1 MIADALRRART
12 TLLWLAG
19 PADFVWRL
27 SRGRRR
33 LPPVWLRRHAGPVR
47 GFERAAADMAG
58 LVDQFGLLRESDTV
72 LDAGCGAGAMVPEL
86 LRRLSPAGR
95 YVGFDVHAPSIRW
108 CRRRYAGD
116 PRLRFEMAAI
126 ASPYGSPT
134 GEPASH
140 FRFPASDAEADLVLA
155 KSLFT
160 HLERPEACRYLS
172 EIRRVLRPGRAALVT
187 TFLFDGDGPTM
198 DLVRRE
204 FPFEDPRS
212 RRRYRSRLR
221 PTAAIAY
228 PRADFDGMVEEA
240 GLRVQWMVPG
250 FFPGSS
256 PVTGQDTLLL
266 GH

>member
-1 MIADALRRART
+1 M
-12 TLLWLAG
+12 
-19 PADFVWRL
+19 
-27 SRGRRR
+27 
-33 LPPVWLRRHAGPVR
+33 
-47 GFERAAADMAG
+47 AA
-58 LVDQFGLLRESDTV
+58 LVDRLGLLREADTV

-86 LRRLSPAGR
+86 RRRLSPAGR

-108 CRRRYAGD
+108 CRERYAGD
-116 PRLRFEMAAI
+116 PRLRFEIAAI
-126 ASPYGSPT
+126 ASPYGSPM
-134 GEPASH
+134 GAPASR
-140 FRFPASDAEADLVLA
+140 FRFPLPDAEADLVLA

-187 TFLFDGDGPTM
+187 AFLFDEDGPAM
-198 DLVRRE
+198 GPVRRE
-204 FPFEDPRS
+204 FPFEDPPTRM
-212 RRRYRSRLR
+212 RHRSRLR

-228 PRADFDGMVEEA
+228 RLADFTGMVEEA

-266 GH
+266 GL